1 MIKKIALG
9 IVVLTLATSCVS
21 KKVFNELETKFADLK
36 KENRRTAD
44 LNDSI
49 TKAKSKLDLDYAT
62 LKADYDKTKAERDKL
77 AIDFA
82 AADKNLK
89 TLQASYNAL
98 EKNSDESLKEN
109 MAKNR
114 ELLAQLEAKEKAL
127 AAEKERLN
135 KLSADLKKGT
145 DRVNELESIMAAKEA
160 AMKKLKDAL
169 SKSLKA
175 FEGKG
180 LTVNQRDGKVYVS
193 MENKLLF
200 ESGSW
205 AVGSEGKKAVVAV
218 GTVLAQNP
226 DIAVLI
232 EGHTDNDKFG
242 GAIGQIENN
251 WDLSTKRATAIVNI
265 LEISSNFGVKIIS
278 ILLFFAFPS
287 GVSLLIIGAYS
298 PRPAAVK
305 FCFLI
310 PVFSPRIF
318 TMAVALLVDKSQLS
332 SMPPPM
338 FPKILSLSVCP
349 SIKTVMS
356 GFCAKTLPT
365 STTAFLP
372 SEPTAQLPV

>member
-9 IVVLTLATSCVS
+9 IVVLALASACVS

-36 KENRRTAD
+36 KENRKTAD

-49 TKAKSKLDLDYAT
+49 TKVKNKLDLDYAS

-77 AIDFA
+77 AIDYA

-98 EKNSDESLKEN
+98 EKNSDESLKAN

-127 AAEKERLN
+127 AVEKDRLN

-232 EGHTDNDKFG
+232 EGHTDNDKFA
-242 GAIGQIENN
+242 GAVGQIENN

-265 LEISSNFGVKIIS
+265 LSENKAVKKENLTAAGRGEFAPLMSNETPEGKAKNRRIEIILTPKLDEISKMLND
-278 ILLFFAFPS
+278 L
-287 GVSLLIIGAYS
+287 
-298 PRPAAVK
+298 
-305 FCFLI
+305 
-310 PVFSPRIF
+310 
-318 TMAVALLVDKSQLS
+318 
-332 SMPPPM
+332 
-338 FPKILSLSVCP
+338 
-349 SIKTVMS
+349 
-356 GFCAKTLPT
+356 
-365 STTAFLP
+365 
-372 SEPTAQLPV
+372 

>member
-1 MIKKIALG
+1 MIKKIAFG

-21 KKVFNELETKFADLK
+21 KKVFNELESKFADLK
-36 KENRRTAD
+36 KENRKTAD

-49 TKAKSKLDLDYAT
+49 TKAKNKLDLDYAS

-98 EKNSDESLKEN
+98 EKNSDESLKAN

-127 AAEKERLN
+127 AAEKDRLN

-226 DIAVLI
+226 EIAVLI
-232 EGHTDNDKFG
+232 EGHTDNDKFA
-242 GAIGQIENN
+242 GAVGQIENN

-265 LEISSNFGVKIIS
+265 LSDNKAVKKENLTAAGRGEFAPLMSNDSSEGKAKNRRIEIILTPKLDEISKMLND
-278 ILLFFAFPS
+278 L
-287 GVSLLIIGAYS
+287 
-298 PRPAAVK
+298 
-305 FCFLI
+305 
-310 PVFSPRIF
+310 
-318 TMAVALLVDKSQLS
+318 
-332 SMPPPM
+332 
-338 FPKILSLSVCP
+338 
-349 SIKTVMS
+349 
-356 GFCAKTLPT
+356 
-365 STTAFLP
+365 
-372 SEPTAQLPV
+372 